1 MVINCILI
9 EDEPLAIRQISQY
22 VNGNSGLKLECVIT
36 DMDEFYTSISDFQP
50 RILFLDYCIPGAL
63 NIKKLLVQ
71 IPKNT
76 IIVITSVLP
85 LIVFPKIEDDLSKF
99 KYVEL
104 NKPFSAETFNNC
116 IDRIIDAL

>member
-1 MVINCILI
+1 MNCILI

-22 VNGNSGLKLECVIT
+22 VNNNSGLKLECVIT

-50 RILFLDYCIPGAL
+50 RILFLDYCIPGAS
-63 NIKKLLVQ
+63 NIPKVLVL

-85 LIVFPKIEDDLSKF
+85 LIVFPKIEDHLLKF

-116 IDRIIDAL
+116 INRIIDGL